1 MQEPSAIRK
10 VPKYPRLNRFIAS
23 VSIVFPLLVYLG
35 SRYFSPRILALLVVL
50 LVLAPQKSV
59 LGVRLGHW
67 VTAAGLLLAVIAF
80 GSNSVLLLR
89 MYPVLVSGS
98 LLTVFVS
105 SLWYPPTII
114 ERIARSRTP
123 DLSQSA
129 VSYTRRVTQ
138 VWCIFFIANG
148 LLAFWSA
155 VRWSDQAWF
164 VYNGV
169 IAYVLLAALFAGE
182 WLVRRRVLQGSPASS
197 SAPLRIS
204 IGPRKGVRI
213 TR

>member
-10 VPKYPRLNRFIAS
+10 VSKYPRLNRFIAS
-23 VSIVFPLLVYLG
+23 VSVLFPLLVYLG
-35 SRYFSPRILALLVVL
+35 SRYFSPRVLALLLFL
-50 LVLAPQKSV
+50 LVLAPQKNV
-59 LGVRLGHW
+59 LGPWLGRW
-67 VTAAGLLLAVIAF
+67 VAATGLLLAVFAF
-80 GSNSVLLLR
+80 GSNSVLFLK

-114 ERIARSRTP
+114 ERIARLRTP

-129 VSYTRRVTQ
+129 VFYTRRVTQ
-138 VWCIFFIANG
+138 VWCIFFSANG

-155 VRWSDQAWF
+155 LRWSDQAWF
-164 VYNGV
+164 VYNGI

-182 WLVRRRVLQGSPASS
+182 WLVRRCVLQGSPASS
-197 SAPLRIS
+197 SALLPPS
-204 IGPRKGVRI
+204 IGPGKGVRV